1 MYLNGKSEYIQ
12 GGNVQ
17 LIVSAGGRHQ
27 QWKIYFEQAV
37 CCHTWVI
44 QTEGM
49 EEESVSKSFVVN
61 WQFVQLEMQ

>member
-1 MYLNGKSEYIQ
+1 MGNLSTFKEAMYNSLLEQEEDINHG
-12 GGNVQ
+12 
-17 LIVSAGGRHQ
+17 
-27 QWKIYFEQAV
+27 KIYFKQAV

>member
-1 MYLNGKSEYIQ
+1 MGNLSTFKEAIYSSLLVQEEDINNG
-12 GGNVQ
+12 
-17 LIVSAGGRHQ
+17 
-27 QWKIYFEQAV
+27 KIYFEQAV

-49 EEESVSKSFVVN
+49 EEEPVSKSFVVN